1 MVIGKDQ
8 AEIACGVG
16 DEPSRH
22 LRQQGLAA
30 FVVVNVALGTADAV
44 TQGLLGD
51 SEVFSDASE
60 VVHPQIL
67 AVLVILSTAVLFAVW
82 QQFY

>member
-1 MVIGKDQ
+1 
-8 AEIACGVG
+8 
-16 DEPSRH
+16 
-22 LRQQGLAA
+22 
-30 FVVVNVALGTADAV
+30 LGTADAV

-67 AVLVILSTAVLFAVW
+67 AVLLILSTAVLFAVW